1 MERTMTTDSK
11 DLQIIFDALCF
22 ASQMHSKQRRKG
34 NQDTPYINHPIDV
47 ARMLVTVGG
56 ITDPDV
62 LAAALLHDTIE
73 DTEATEEE
81 LTGLFGKKITKL
93 VLECTDDKSLP
104 KQERKR
110 LQILSASHK
119 SPEAKCIKIADKISN
134 VRDVGEYPPVFWTKE
149 RLKEYLNWSEKVVA
163 GLRGANPA
171 LESLYDSVLEK
182 SKAAVD
188 ARPED

>member
-1 MERTMTTDSK
+1 MTTDSK
-11 DLQIIFDALCF
+11 DLQLIFDALSF
-22 ASQMHSKQRRKG
+22 ASRMHSNQRRKG

-47 ARMLVTVGG
+47 ARMLVTTGG
-56 ITDPDV
+56 ITDSDV
-62 LAAALLHDTIE
+62 LAAAILHDTIE

-81 LTGLFGKKITKL
+81 LENLFGKDITKL

-104 KQERKR
+104 KQERKK
-110 LQILSASHK
+110 LQVLSAPHK
-119 SPEAKCIKIADKISN
+119 SPKAKCIKLADKISN
-134 VRDVGEYPPVFWTKE
+134 VRDVGEYPPIFWTKE
-149 RLKEYLNWSEKVVA
+149 RLQEYLTWSEKVVA

-182 SKAAVD
+182 SRAAVA